1 MICPMKI
8 SALAN
13 PHIGE
18 PGSNPNNVD
27 KFLECSKENCAWWS
41 KNNVSCIMLQ
51 LDRLEDICYK
61 LEVLA
66 EVV

>member
-1 MICPMKI
+1 MICPMKF
-8 SALAN
+8 AL
-13 PHIGE
+13 
-18 PGSNPNNVD
+18 NNCKD
-27 KFLECSKENCAWWS
+27 YSCSEKDCAWWS
-41 KNNVSCIMLQ
+41 EKNVSCIMLQ